1 MINVENLKPFPRFC
15 YTIGMIPSS
24 YKESL
29 SYEEQLLWFCN
40 FLENTVIPT
49 VNNNG
54 QATEELQT
62 LFVQL
67 KDYVDN
73 YFTDLNVQT
82 QINNKLDAMAESGEL
97 AEIINQEIFSDL
109 NTAIEQNT
117 TNIENMAF
125 IAPSGDTTG
134 ETDVDNIQT
143 ALNTYKKIRLKEG
156 DYYINEAIKVADHMT
171 IEGNGINSTIINTV
185 GNISA
190 FERTTNT
197 SSAFLNFKDFKIKC
211 DTEVTSNKTA
221 MDFSITTS
229 EGLKGISYSNFER
242 IYIDGF
248 YNGFFAEQFWC
259 TTLKA
264 IRCENC
270 SNYGIF
276 IGGRSNNIL
285 LQMCVAN
292 YATNGIRLTTSTN
305 QSTELTNIN
314 LVNCDLEHNT
324 YGIYAYSVRG
334 LSLKNTYSEYNT
346 QVFQITNCPNAEFVG
361 FYSSYDGRIANIGE
375 GCKLFK
381 IENGYV
387 KINTEQKFLISL
399 NDNSKPISSRN
410 ITIENLNNTRIYI
423 TNREYEINP
432 GIQTE
437 LVTFYEIGQGSM
449 RYSADKIEGNFNPLS
464 ITNNKYK
471 FLNAKLI
478 VLDSGADVPSSNDT
492 FTLKINGNTVAT
504 KSITTSTD
512 ISQFAEINMPRT
524 TSSSA
529 EHENLIFEN
538 NATFELTHSNT
549 VGVDLKVMLV
559 LNNVLVGEF
568 Y

>member
-1 MINVENLKPFPRFC
+1 MNNYDYKYLTPFKWFILENFPFIEADFDALTNWQLFCKLGKEMNKIIDSANLTGEQVENLTNAF
-15 YTIGMIPSS
+15 
-24 YKESL
+24 
-29 SYEEQLLWFCN
+29 N
-40 FLENTVIPT
+40 
-49 VNNNG
+49 
-54 QATEELQT
+54 EL
-62 LFVQL
+62 
-67 KDYVDN
+67 KSYVDN
-73 YFTDLNVQT
+73 YFTELNVQE

-97 AEIINQEIFSDL
+97 AEIINQEIFGEL
-109 NTAIEQNT
+109 NERVTANT
-117 TNIENMAF
+117 NNINDMAF
-125 IAPSGDTTG
+125 IEPSGDTTG
-134 ETDVDNIQT
+134 ETDIDNIQT

-156 DYYINEAIKVADHMT
+156 NYYINNSIKVSDHMS
-171 IEGNGINSTIINTV
+171 IEGNGINSSVINTV

-190 FERTTNT
+190 FERTSNI

-229 EGLKGISYSNFER
+229 EGFKGISYSNFER

-285 LQMCVAN
+285 LEMCIAN
-292 YATNGIRLTTSTN
+292 HCVNGIRLSTSTN

-314 LVNCDLEHNT
+314 LINCDLEYNS

-334 LSLKNTYSEYNT
+334 LSMKNTYSEYNT

-361 FYSSYDGRIANIGE
+361 FYSAYDGRIANIGE

-423 TNREYEINP
+423 TNRDYEVNP

-437 LVTFYEIGQGSM
+437 LVTFYEIGKGSM
-449 RYSADKIEGNFNPLS
+449 RYSSDKIDGNFNPLS

-471 FLNAKLI
+471 FLSAKLV
-478 VLDSGADVPSSNDT
+478 VLSSGANVPSSNDT

-504 KSITTSTD
+504 KSVTTSTD
-512 ISQFAEINMPRT
+512 ISQFAEIDMPRT
-524 TSSSA
+524 TSGIG
-529 EHENLIFEN
+529 HEYLFFEN
-538 NATFELTHSNT
+538 NASFELTHSNT
-549 VGVDLKVMLV
+549 VGVDLKVMLILNTV
-559 LNNVLVGEF
+559 LAGEF